1 MIICIIQLFLSLQV
15 FVFESCPFSKYMS
28 AVSLVFHTI
37 IVRIEL
43 SSLGT
48 LSNGTYGAK
57 EGVGMNNPYAIAV
70 TEASN
75 L

>member
-1 MIICIIQLFLSLQV
+1 MQRPHSSSNDTYVIHTVPAWCN
-15 FVFESCPFSKYMS
+15 
-28 AVSLVFHTI
+28 SLVPNLQFN
-37 IVRIEL
+37 L
-43 SSLGT
+43 KKL